1 MSEINPTSASRAK
14 ALPLAICVP
23 VRNEAAVLP
32 QLFVALERLERVGI
46 APRLCVLLDSCDDAS
61 LALVR
66 DYAAN
71 ASMPVI
77 VEEVAAPDANAGR
90 ARHRAMMLGDRSLDG
105 GGVLLT
111 TDADSIPSRDWLQT
125 IAAGLRQADV
135 VAGKVVRTV
144 TRSNPLLD
152 RLEAYYDALHA
163 LRRSLDPVDWEGK
176 PTHHYASGA
185 NLGLRVA
192 SYRSLGGFEPL
203 ANGEDGRLVDDAARA
218 GLRVRRD
225 ATCVV
230 HTSDRRLGRVA
241 HGLAGT
247 LRTLDR
253 DGEAIDV
260 ADPRDAA
267 WQYRGHG
274 IARLAF
280 ATADFASLAVA
291 VGLTI
296 DHLVG
301 VARDCPNAEAF
312 AMRVVPTPPGGMRR
326 VSLAIAEAKL
336 AAITAGRRAA

>member
-1 MSEINPTSASRAK
+1 MSKIKTRSLSRVE

-32 QLFVALERLERVGI
+32 QLFTAVERLERVGI
-46 APRLCVLLDSCDDAS
+46 APRLCLLLDSCNDAS
-61 LALVR
+61 LALAR
-66 DYAAN
+66 DYAAD

-77 VEEVAAPDANAGR
+77 IEEVAAPGANAGR
-90 ARHRAMMLGDRSLDG
+90 ARHLAMKLGDRSLNG

-111 TDADSIPSRDWLQT
+111 TDADSTPSRDWLHSMT
-125 IAAGLRQADV
+125 AGLRHADV
-135 VAGKVVRTV
+135 VAGKVVRIV
-144 TRSNPLLD
+144 TRPNPLQD
-152 RLEAYYDALHA
+152 RLEAYYEALHA

-176 PTHHYASGA
+176 ATHHYASGA
-185 NLGLRVA
+185 NLGLLVA

-225 ATCVV
+225 AACVV
-230 HTSDRRLGRVA
+230 HTSDRRFGRVA

-253 DGEAIDV
+253 DGDTIDV
-260 ADPRDAA
+260 AHPRDAA
-267 WQYRGHG
+267 WQYRNHG
-274 IARLAF
+274 VARLAF
-280 ATADFASLAVA
+280 AKADFAPLSVS

-326 VSLAIAEAKL
+326 VSLGIAEVEL